1 MKAKPRKTC
10 KGRRASKTRNTCKGR
25 GHVRHARNVGSPK
38 TQGHVR
44 NPAHAGRRFVFI
56 LFSIYSKLRPNT
68 NMYLNI
74 K

>member
-1 MKAKPRKTC
+1 MSKTMKAKPRKTC

-44 NPAHAGRRFVFI
+44 NPAH
-56 LFSIYSKLRPNT
+56 FSIYSKLRPNT

>member
-1 MKAKPRKTC
+1 MKAKPRKIC
-10 KGRRASKTRNTCKGR
+10 KGCRASKIRNTCKGR

-44 NPAHAGRRFVFI
+44 NPANAFI